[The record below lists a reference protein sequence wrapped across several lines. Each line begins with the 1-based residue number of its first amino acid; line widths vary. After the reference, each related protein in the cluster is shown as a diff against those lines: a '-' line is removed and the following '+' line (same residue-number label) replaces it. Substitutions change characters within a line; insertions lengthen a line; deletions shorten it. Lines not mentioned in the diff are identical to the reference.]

1 MLDILMAIYPVL
13 SILTSVINH
22 YQVYVSTVQAYNYHV
37 TAFQWHPEVL
47 TSMLLTMILAH
58 PIYKIDKFNMA
69 D

>member
-22 YQVYVSTVQAYNYHV
+22 YQVYVSTVQAYNYPV

-47 TSMLLTMILAH
+47 TSMLLIVILTAS
-58 PIYKIDKFNMA
+58 YLQN
-69 D
+69 